1 MIRKKKEVN
10 LYLFFTDFDL
20 CYHCF
25 GFVQENHPPNHTFI
39 AHLMNNNNN
48 ETKNPKKM
56 PQNIKKSSTSVV
68 HHSHVI
74 CDHCDTEIK
83 GIRYKAS
90 LIYLLFFFFFDKLNF
105 VFEISAVTAV
115 IMIYV
120 RNVRRYH
127 QRFTMNNMYS

>member
-1 MIRKKKEVN
+1 MIEEEKRSKFIFI
-10 LYLFFTDFDL
+10 FFTDFDL

-39 AHLMNNNNN
+39 AHLMNS
-48 ETKNPKKM
+48 EPKKTKKTKKM
-56 PQNIKKSSTSVV
+56 PQNIKKSSTHVV

-90 LIYLLFFFFFDKLNF
+90 LIYLLFFLIN
-105 VFEISAVTAV
+105 
-115 IMIYV
+115 
-120 RNVRRYH
+120 
-127 QRFTMNNMYS
+127 

>member
-1 MIRKKKEVN
+1 
-10 LYLFFTDFDL
+10 
-20 CYHCF
+20 
-25 GFVQENHPPNHTFI
+25 
-39 AHLMNNNNN
+39 
-48 ETKNPKKM
+48 M
-56 PQNIKKSSTSVV
+56 PQNIKKSSTHVV

-90 LIYLLFFFFFDKLNF
+90 LIYLLFFDKLNF
-105 VFEISAVTAV
+105 IFEISVVTAV

-127 QRFTMNNMYS
+127 QKFTMNVMYS